1 MNLTRRDALAALA
14 GVGALSLTGCS
25 RLADG
30 ARLAS
35 QGPLTPPQADDD
47 PVRRA
52 VNKFTFGARPG
63 EAADLRVQD
72 LDDWFESQL
81 NLTEEPASLQL
92 MLGRQEIHQLS
103 PYDLRDLPLE
113 TVLAQI
119 QQAGL
124 LRAIYS
130 SNQVHER
137 LVDFWNNHFNIF
149 GRKGMAAYRIPLN
162 ERQVVRANALGQ
174 FPRMVEA
181 SAKSAAMLVFLD
193 QQNSNPRQPN
203 ENYARELMELHTLGV
218 DGGYTQ
224 RDVMEVARCFT
235 GWTEERGFL
244 RAKGSFKFEPSL
256 HDSGAKVVLGEQI
269 SAGGGVSDGERVV
282 QLVATHPSTARHI
295 SRKLCRFFLGE
306 MGVERVAPEVEK
318 TFTASEGD
326 IKAMMRTLWQG
337 YRRHQDWAPTLKRP
351 LDFIASS
358 LRALDANTDAGLA
371 LQRHLMAMGQPLHQ
385 WPMPDGYPDA
395 TASWTGSLLA
405 RWNFAAD
412 LAANRIPGTT
422 IHLPGLV
429 QRGMPAH
436 APGLVAHRPDLSP
449 SLART
454 LAGLDLNE
462 QVGLMLAAP
471 EFQWR

>member
-1 MNLTRRDALAALA
+1 MNLSRRDALAALA

-30 ARLAS
+30 TRMANR
-35 QGPLTPPQADDD
+35 GPITPPQADDD
-47 PVRRA
+47 PVRLA
-52 VNKFTFGARPG
+52 LNKFTFGPRPG
-63 EAADLRVQD
+63 EAADLREQD

-81 NLTEEPASLQL
+81 TPQDEPASLEI
-92 MLGRQEIHQLS
+92 MLRRMEIHQFS

-113 TVLAQI
+113 TLLAQI

-130 SNQVHER
+130 TNQVQER

-149 GRKGMAAYRIPLN
+149 GRKGMAAHRIPLN
-162 ERQVVRANALGQ
+162 ERQVVRRHALGR
-174 FPRMVEA
+174 FPAMVEA

-203 ENYARELMELHTLGV
+203 ENYARELMELHTMGV

-224 RDVMEVARCFT
+224 KDVMEVARCFT

-244 RAKGSFKFEPSL
+244 RAKGAFKFEPAL
-256 HDSGAKVVLGEQI
+256 HDGGSKVVLGERI
-269 SAGGGVSDGERVV
+269 PAGGGVKDGERVV
-282 QLVATHPSTARHI
+282 SLVANHPSTARHI
-295 SRKLCRFFLGE
+295 SRKLCQFFLGE
-306 MGVERVAPEVEK
+306 MGAERLALEVAQ
-318 TFTASEGD
+318 TFTATSGD
-326 IKAMMRTLWQG
+326 ITSMMRTLWQG

-358 LRALDANTDAGLA
+358 LRALDADTDAGLP
-371 LQRHLMAMGQPLHQ
+371 LQRHLLTMGQPLHQ

-405 RWNFAAD
+405 RWNFASD
-412 LAANRIPGTT
+412 LAANRIPGTG
-422 IHLPGLV
+422 IDLPGLV
-429 QRGMPAH
+429 RRGMPTH
-436 APGLVAHRPDLSP
+436 APGLVAHRPDLP
-449 SLART
+449 SSVART
-454 LAGLDLNE
+454 LAGLDLNA